1 MQLKK
6 NNQHSLSAGSIAK
19 TLALAS
25 CALLGVP
32 AQAADAA
39 PDQWQVD
46 GSMLLYSETDRVSA
60 IEPVIN
66 ASRTFKNESKLNLKL
81 TVDSLTGN
89 SHNGAAVLAAPQTFT
104 SPSGKDVYQ
113 INAGDVP
120 LDDSFKDTRVA
131 VSSQYSWL
139 LNRNLRATSGLNF
152 SNEYDFFSVGAN
164 AGLSWDLNQKNTTL
178 SFLLG
183 LESDTIE
190 PVGGVPDP
198 LTLQSDQG
206 RLDSSESR
214 TVTDALLGWTQVMNQ
229 RWIMQLNYN
238 LSAAS
243 GYMTDPYK
251 VVTLI
256 DPITGLPLEAEN
268 LGGTDIGVGDGQ
280 VYESRPDSRTKH
292 ALYWENRYSRENDDV
307 IAVGYRF
314 MTDDWG
320 ISSHTLD
327 LKYRWQLQDGWFV
340 QPHLRYY
347 TQTQADFWYESLIEA
362 DYNSIVASN
371 DYATGDYR
379 LGKLTDTT
387 LGVKFGRELSNGRK
401 WDARLEFMQQSGDTD
416 AADVSAVIGQ
426 VGYRFYW

>member
-6 NNQHSLSAGSIAK
+6 QNQSTACAGSVAK

-32 AQAADAA
+32 ALAADA
-39 PDQWQVD
+39 PVDQWKVD
-46 GSMLLYSETDRVSA
+46 GTVLLYSETDRVSA
-60 IEPVIN
+60 IEPVIK
-66 ASRTFKNESKLNLKL
+66 ASRTFENESKLDLKL

-113 INAGDVP
+113 VNAGDVP

-131 VSSQYSWL
+131 VSAQYSWL

-164 AGLSWDLNQKNTTL
+164 AGLSLDLNQKNTTL

-198 LTLQSDQG
+198 LTVQSDG
-206 RLDSSESR
+206 LRVDSGESR
-214 TVTDALLGWTQVMNQ
+214 TVTDALLGWTQVMNR
-229 RWIMQLNYN
+229 RWVMQLNYN

-256 DPITGLPLEAEN
+256 DEVTGLPLEAED
-268 LGGTDIGVGDGQ
+268 LGGANIGPGDGQ
-280 VYESRPDSRTKH
+280 VYELRPDSRTKH
-292 ALYWENRYSRENDDV
+292 ALYWENRYARENDDV

-327 LKYRWQLQDGWFV
+327 LKYRWQLENGWFV
-340 QPHLRYY
+340 QPHVRYY
-347 TQTQADFWYESLIEA
+347 TQSEADFWYESLTEV
-362 DYNSIVASN
+362 DYNAIVASN
-371 DYATGDYR
+371 DYASGDYR

-387 LGVKFGRELSNGRK
+387 VGVKFGRELANGRR
-401 WDARLEFMQQSGDTD
+401 WDTRLEFMQQSGDTD

>member
-6 NNQHSLSAGSIAK
+6 QNQPTACAGSVAK

-32 AQAADAA
+32 ALAADAPA
-39 PDQWQVD
+39 DQWQVD
-46 GSMLLYSETDRVSA
+46 GTVLLYSETDRVSA
-60 IEPVIN
+60 VEPVIK
-66 ASRTFKNESKLNLKL
+66 ASRTFKNESKLDLKL

-89 SHNGAAVLAAPQTFT
+89 SHNGAATLDAPQTFT

-113 INAGDVP
+113 VDAGDVP

-131 VSSQYSWL
+131 MSAQYSWL
-139 LNRNLRATSGLNF
+139 LNRNLRATSGINF
-152 SNEYDFFSVGAN
+152 SNEYDFFSAGAN

-178 SFLLG
+178 SFLVG

-198 LTLQSDQG
+198 LTLQSDG
-206 RLDSSESR
+206 LRLDSSESR
-214 TVTDALLGWTQVMNQ
+214 TVTDALLGWTQVMNR

-256 DPITGLPLEAEN
+256 DEVTGLPLEAED
-268 LGGTDIGVGDGQ
+268 LGGTNIGVGDGQ
-280 VYESRPDSRTKH
+280 VYELRPDSRTKH
-292 ALYWENRYSRENDDV
+292 AIYWENRYSRINDDV

-320 ISSHTLD
+320 ITSHTLD
-327 LKYRWQLQDGWFV
+327 LKYRWQLENGWFV
-340 QPHLRYY
+340 QPHVRYY
-347 TQTQADFWYESLIEA
+347 SQSEADFWYESLTQA
-362 DYNSIVASN
+362 DYNTIVASN
-371 DYATGDYR
+371 DYASGDYR

-387 LGVKFGRELSNGRK
+387 VGVKFGRDLANGRK

>member
-6 NNQHSLSAGSIAK
+6 HNQPSVRAGSVAK

-32 AQAADAA
+32 TLAAELEA
-39 PDQWQVD
+39 DQWKVD
-46 GSMLLYSETDRVSA
+46 GTVLLYSETDRVSA
-60 IEPVIN
+60 IEPVIK
-66 ASRTFKNESKLNLKL
+66 ASRVSKNESKLDLKL

-104 SPSGKDVYQ
+104 SPSGQSVYQ

-131 VSSQYSWL
+131 VSTQYSWL
-139 LNRNLRATSGLNF
+139 LNRNLRATGGLNF

-183 LESDTIE
+183 LENDTIE

-198 LTLQSDQG
+198 LTLQSSQL

-214 TVTDALLGWTQVMNQ
+214 SVTDALVGWTQVMN
-229 RWIMQLNYN
+229 RHWIMQLNYN

-268 LGGTDIGVGDGQ
+268 LGGTDIGPGDGQ
-280 VYESRPDSRTKH
+280 VYEKRPDSRTKH

-320 ISSHTLD
+320 INSHTLD
-327 LKYRWQLQDGWFV
+327 LKYRWQLQNGWFV

>member
-6 NNQHSLSAGSIAK
+6 TNQLSLSAGSVAK

-214 TVTDALLGWTQVMNQ
+214 TVTDVLLGWTQVMNR
-229 RWIMQLNYN
+229 RWIMRLNYN

-251 VVTLI
+251 VVTLV
-256 DPITGLPLEAEN
+256 DLAGNPL
-268 LGGTDIGVGDGQ
+268 
-280 VYESRPDSRTKH
+280 
-292 ALYWENRYSRENDDV
+292 
-307 IAVGYRF
+307 
-314 MTDDWG
+314 
-320 ISSHTLD
+320 
-327 LKYRWQLQDGWFV
+327 
-340 QPHLRYY
+340 
-347 TQTQADFWYESLIEA
+347 
-362 DYNSIVASN
+362 
-371 DYATGDYR
+371 
-379 LGKLTDTT
+379 
-387 LGVKFGRELSNGRK
+387 
-401 WDARLEFMQQSGDTD
+401 
-416 AADVSAVIGQ
+416 
-426 VGYRFYW
+426 